1 MPVLLRCCTLA
12 TGKPVHDRS
21 ASRGCP
27 VRGCAVSGVRT
38 KSEGVRA
45 RPDEACPVR
54 GCAVSGVRAKEGE
67 SEHALLKHAL
77 SE

>member
-1 MPVLLRCCTLA
+1 M
-12 TGKPVHDRS
+12 
-21 ASRGCP
+21 
-27 VRGCAVSGVRT
+27 SGVRT
-38 KSEGVRA
+38 KREGVRA